1 MTEKNFKTEVYWSEA
16 WKNHIETYLKA
27 TPRTGIWLKS
37 WLHKKL
43 SILESGGGSC
53 RDSRYLF
60 NEGYNTVGTDF
71 DEKTLNYITTK
82 YPKSSFPMRKE
93 NAFAFSFDDSQFD
106 VTFHNGLWVLFD
118 DNDKILE
125 LLKEQLRVT
134 KKTLI
139 AIVHNKDNKN
149 LKYKFLQ
156 KSFKDNLY
164 NIRFFSRREIKNIIS
179 ISRIQY
185 TNLRIKKFGGIVDN
199 LYKFEKKLPCLS
211 FVIRWI
217 VPRLY
222 KFQPWSKVERIV
234 LIIDL

>member
-1 MTEKNFKTEVYWSEA
+1 MTEKNFKKEVYWSEV
-16 WKNHIETYLKA
+16 WKNNIEVYLKA
-27 TPRTGIWLKS
+27 PPRTGIWLKS
-37 WLHKKL
+37 WLPKTF
-43 SILESGGGSC
+43 SILEIGGGSC

-60 NEGYNTVGTDF
+60 NEGYNSVGTDF
-71 DEKTLNYITTK
+71 DEKTLKYLTTK
-82 YPKSSFPMRKE
+82 HPKSSFPMRHE
-93 NAFAFSFDDSQFD
+93 NAFAFSFDDGQFD

-118 DNDKILE
+118 DNNKIKE

-149 LKYKFLQ
+149 LKYRFLQ
-156 KSFKDNLY
+156 KSFKDSLF

-179 ISRIQY
+179 NSRIQY
-185 TNLRIKKFGGIVDN
+185 TNLRIKKFGGIVDI
-199 LYKFEKKLPCLS
+199 LYQFEKMFPPLS

-222 KFQPWSKVERIV
+222 KFLPWSKVERIV